1 MDLYSGDPIVVLA
14 RMPQITSGEVVLS
27 GLVRG
32 VKWTQRLPLTG
43 VGDASGLSKLWA
55 RERIGTLSRQMHFG
69 GDGEPLKAA
78 ILDLALKHH
87 LVTDFTSLV
96 AVDDEVVRS
105 SGSPGHVEQAATSAP
120 VGGAWATVGFAKTA
134 TSAEL
139 WLCAGFVCLG
149 LGLLLTHTRFRRP
162 ARQRRSA

>member
-14 RMPQITSGEVVLS
+14 RMPQIASGEVVLS

-32 VKWTQRLPLTG
+32 TRWTQRLPLTS
-43 VGDASGLSKLWA
+43 VGEASGLSKLWA

-69 GDGEPLKAA
+69 GDAEPLKAA
-78 ILDLALKHH
+78 IVDLALTYH

-105 SGSPGHVEQAATSAP
+105 AGSPGHVEQAATSAP

-134 TSAEL
+134 TDAEV
-139 WLCAGFVCLG
+139 WLCAGLVCLG
-149 LGLLLTHTRFRRP
+149 LSLLLTYTRFRRP
-162 ARQRRSA
+162 AGERRPA